1 MLEAQGRGQEVTIGV
16 RVMPRQVALTSVRW
30 VVSVHLL
37 AVLAQLAAAV
47 TFLSGRTG
55 AYVVHATVGH
65 ALYLLGI
72 CQAIAVVG
80 VRSARQNPLTRWL
93 AAAVP
98 VAEVLQIYLAR
109 SGLVAWH
116 LTLGLLVWA
125 GALAIWIR
133 VFARPDSP
141 VSGGGPGA
149 GVGS

>member
-1 MLEAQGRGQEVTIGV
+1 MLEAQGRGQEVTIGT

-30 VVSVHLL
+30 VVSLHLL
-37 AVLAQLAAAV
+37 LVLAQLAAAV
-47 TFLSGRTG
+47 TFLSGSAG

-80 VRSARQNPLTRWL
+80 VRSARQNPLTRWI

-125 GALAIWIR
+125 GALAVWIR
-133 VFARPDSP
+133 VFARPDPP

-149 GVGS
+149 GAGS

>member
-1 MLEAQGRGQEVTIGV
+1 MLEAQGRGQEVTIAN
-16 RVMPRQVALTSVRW
+16 RELPRQVALTSVRW
-30 VVSVHLL
+30 VVSLHLL
-37 AVLAQLAAAV
+37 VVLAQLAAAV
-47 TFLSGRTG
+47 TFLSGRVG

-65 ALYLLGI
+65 ALYWLGI

-80 VRSARQNPLTRWL
+80 VRSARQNSLTRWI

-125 GALAIWIR
+125 GTLAVWIR
-133 VFARPDSP
+133 VFARPDPP
-141 VSGGGPGA
+141 VSGGGRGA

>member
-1 MLEAQGRGQEVTIGV
+1 
-16 RVMPRQVALTSVRW
+16 MPRQMALTSVRW
-30 VVSVHLL
+30 VVSLH
-37 AVLAQLAAAV
+37 VLVVLTQFAAAV
-47 TFLSGRTG
+47 TFLSGRAG
-55 AYVVHATVGH
+55 AYVVHASVGH

-72 CQAIAVVG
+72 CQGIAVVG
-80 VRSARQNPLTRWL
+80 VRSARQNPLTRWI

-125 GALAIWIR
+125 GALAVWIR
-133 VFARPDSP
+133 VFARPDPP
-141 VSGGGPGA
+141 VADGAPGA